1 MMFGASLLGVTPGR
15 PDRPMGRHVSPLTC
29 HPQEDGPSQRP
40 SSGKCS
46 GVQPARE
53 VVVATAV
60 DAAAVVA
67 AAADTLL
74 LLHTTRY
81 DATSS
86 HHDLEAFFFPL
97 LQEAV
102 VAAAVTPLQSSLS
115 RSMRCFPCTPQGVEL
130 YLISLLGGLLLSLL
144 RHDAQ
149 LSFSALV
156 QGDRVVDVVP

>member
-115 RSMRCFPCTPQGVEL
+115 RSMRCLGILSPYLGAFFFPFFATTHNSPFRL
-130 YLISLLGGLLLSLL
+130 WYKAIASSM
-144 RHDAQ
+144 
-149 LSFSALV
+149 
-156 QGDRVVDVVP
+156 